1 MLFLPALAVVARAAP
16 TEVVAGRVVTHAVP
30 SLTSLHHVRTVPTTH
45 AVHAVPAVHAVHA
58 VSPALAEV
66 RLVEQEDDK
75 VPAQYNFGYSITDSV
90 TGDSKTRQESRDG
103 DAVSGSYSVADPDG
117 RIRTVTYTADA
128 LHGFQATVTY
138 DGEEGPVAIPF
149 NSPSTTVAVQAE
161 HSNEETGNIVNND
174 SVITAARTV
183 PTPELPNT
191 VTAVKAVPAVQDI
204 QTLHSLGNSLTAV
217 RTVPSVLNLSAVPH
231 QDQVSPIT
239 VVRTLPAVQLPHAVH
254 NLTPRVTAVRTLQGV
269 PADLSS
275 VRTIQGV
282 PQGLTAVRTVPA
294 LQTIGGSPIF
304 LRNSNIGTHL
314 DLSQFQ
320 FLNTGRVL

>member
-1 MLFLPALAVVARAAP
+1 MGSPAITILLSTHRMSLFKALLFLPALSVVARAAP

-30 SLTSLHHVRTVPTTH
+30 SLTTLHHVRTVPTHALH
-45 AVHAVPAVHAVHA
+45 AVHAVGPAVT
-58 VSPALAEV
+58 EV
-66 RLVEQEDDK
+66 RLVEQDE

-90 TGDSKTRQESRDG
+90 TGDSKSRQESRDG
-103 DAVSGSYSVADPDG
+103 DAVTGSYSVADPDG

-138 DGEEGPVAIPF
+138 DGAEGPVAIPF
-149 NSPSTTVAVQAE
+149 NTPSEAVAVRAE
-161 HSNEETGNIVNND
+161 HSNEESEIIKNNEN
-174 SVITAARTV
+174 VITAVRTA

-191 VTAVKAVPAVQDI
+191 DTTVRAVPTVQEI
-204 QTLHSLGNSLTAV
+204 QTLHSLG
-217 RTVPSVLNLSAVPH
+217 
-231 QDQVSPIT
+231 T
-239 VVRTLPAVQLPHAVH
+239 VVRTLPTVQLPHAVH
-254 NLTPRVTAVRTLQGV
+254 NLSPRVTAFRTLQGV
-269 PADLSS
+269 PANLSS

-282 PQGLTAVRTVPA
+282 PQGLTAVRTVPG